1 MFAESI
7 VDLQEQARQRLAPQ
21 VYDYFAG
28 GADDEITLRANT
40 AGFDRRAL
48 LPRVL
53 RGVAKR
59 DLGVAVLGSTMSMPV
74 FLSPTA
80 FHTLAHP
87 DGERATARAAAD
99 AGVVMIVSTAST
111 TAVEAVT
118 EYAGE
123 AWFQLYVQPDRE
135 FTRALVERA
144 ERAGCTAVVVTAD
157 SPVFGRRRRDLRNG
171 FTELPGGLVCENM
184 RDATGAV
191 RDIEFDAA
199 LSFADLGWLR
209 EVTALPL
216 VVKGIVRA
224 DDARSAVDAGAAAV
238 FVSNHGGRQLDGMP
252 STVDVLDAVVA
263 EVGAEVPV
271 LLDGGVRRGTDV
283 LKACALGASA
293 VGIGRPVL
301 WGLAVGG
308 EAGVRWVLDQIR
320 QELDRAMALCGCG
333 SIADVTPDLVVRP

>member
-59 DLGVAVLGSTMSMPV
+59 DLGVTVLGSTMSMPV

-144 ERAGCTAVVVTAD
+144 ERAG
-157 SPVFGRRRRDLRNG
+157 
-171 FTELPGGLVCENM
+171 
-184 RDATGAV
+184 
-191 RDIEFDAA
+191 
-199 LSFADLGWLR
+199 
-209 EVTALPL
+209 
-216 VVKGIVRA
+216 
-224 DDARSAVDAGAAAV
+224 
-238 FVSNHGGRQLDGMP
+238 
-252 STVDVLDAVVA
+252 
-263 EVGAEVPV
+263 
-271 LLDGGVRRGTDV
+271 
-283 LKACALGASA
+283 
-293 VGIGRPVL
+293 
-301 WGLAVGG
+301 
-308 EAGVRWVLDQIR
+308 
-320 QELDRAMALCGCG
+320 
-333 SIADVTPDLVVRP
+333 